1 VPLLGERGL
10 GVGVERRTSL
20 RGRVML
26 GARGGARVRREGVG
40 ARPKMVTGTRLGSAG
55 RNKIRDQRGD
65 GPPTN
70 TGGLVDDPPHRETV
84 PTPTPTPE

>member
-1 VPLLGERGL
+1 
-10 GVGVERRTSL
+10 
-20 RGRVML
+20 ML
-26 GARGGARVRREGVG
+26 GARGGARVRPEGVG
-40 ARPKMVTGTRLGSAG
+40 ARPKMVTGTGLGSAG
-55 RNKIRDQRGD
+55 RNTSAIRDQRGD